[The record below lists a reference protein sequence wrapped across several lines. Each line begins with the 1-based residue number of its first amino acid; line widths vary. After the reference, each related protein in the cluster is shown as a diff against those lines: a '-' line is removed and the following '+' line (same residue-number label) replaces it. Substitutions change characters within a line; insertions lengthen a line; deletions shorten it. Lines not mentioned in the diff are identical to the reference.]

1 MTQAATAVIVT
12 EPQWRELNPGSF
24 GRSAVPRLVLS
35 STLSSCALTIV
46 QMEVRGGRPLEL
58 LIYQLSWSV
67 IVIANG
73 FSRGL
78 ATINR
83 LGWN

>member
-12 EPQWRELNPGSF
+12 EPQWHELNPGSLC
-24 GRSAVPRLVLS
+24 RIAVSRLVLS
-35 STLSSCALTIV
+35 STLSSCVLTVV
-46 QMEVRGGRPLEL
+46 QMDARGSHPLEV
-58 LIYQLSWSV
+58 LISWSV

-73 FSRGL
+73 FSRGM